1 MSLLSGRD
9 ETSFVKLGTKLSQVT
24 VIVIVNII
32 YVEPDNF
39 IGRDIGSQIASDC
52 RQLKIRICC

>member
-1 MSLLSGRD
+1 MSPFSGRD

-24 VIVIVNII
+24 VITIVNII
-32 YVEPDNF
+32 YVKPDNF

-52 RQLKIRICC
+52 R